1 MSLEIKD
8 LTLTFPDG
16 DNRITAVDKASMKVA
31 PGELAVITGPSGSG
45 KSSLLA
51 ATALLITTD
60 NGEIFLDDKEVSKF
74 NDAEKTEI
82 RGKKMGMIFQ
92 SPNLIPSI
100 TVLEQL
106 LLVNKIAKVPQD
118 KNYAMELLKEVGM
131 DDQAHK
137 LPAQLSGGQQ
147 QRVNIARALMNNTS
161 LLIVD
166 EPTSALDSKK
176 SKEIVELIKRLT
188 AEKKTATLMVTHNEA
203 DLKYADSS
211 YQMLD
216 GVLTNV
222 N

>member
-16 DNRITAVDKASMKVA
+16 DNRITAVDKASMKVDS
-31 PGELAVITGPSGSG
+31 GELAVITGPSGSG

-60 NGEIFLDDKEVSKF
+60 SGEIFLDDKEVSKL
-74 NDAEKTEI
+74 NDAEKTKI

-92 SPNLIPSI
+92 SSNLIPSI

-106 LLVNKIAKVPQD
+106 LLVNKIAQVPQD
-118 KNYAMELLKEVGM
+118 KDYAMELLKEVGM
-131 DDQAHK
+131 DDQVYK
-137 LPAQLSGGQQ
+137 LPSQLSGGQQ
-147 QRVNIARALMNNTS
+147 QRVNIARALMNNAS

-188 AEKKTATLMVTHNEA
+188 VEKKTATLMVTHNET
-203 DLKYADSS
+203 DLKYADSN

-216 GVLTNV
+216 GTLTNV